1 MNLLSFMDKLYEN
14 DHFATILIIA
24 IVVLVILFVIV
35 LILGLKDAAASKK
48 PKKPKEEEVKDI
60 TFAKEEESKQ
70 IKEDVTF
77 ETPVLTKN
85 LEDFKKSFEEEIK
98 KENDVEVR
106 TTTHNSLSEATKP
119 VKILDINV
127 IEDTA
132 VLTPISD
139 EDEITVTHDVDKKE
153 IFKPKK
159 EDIEEKTDDNKL
171 HFIDDD
177 GF

>member
-14 DHFATILIIA
+14 EHFATILIIA
-24 IVVLVILFVIV
+24 IVILVILFVIV
-35 LILGLKDAAASKK
+35 LILGLKDATASKN
-48 PKKPKEEEVKDI
+48 PKKQKEEDVKDI
-60 TFAKEEESKQ
+60 TFDKEENKQ
-70 IKEDVTF
+70 NKEDVTF

-98 KENDVEVR
+98 KDSDVEVR
-106 TTTHNSLSEATKP
+106 TTTHSSLSEATKP

-132 VLTPISD
+132 VMTPIIE
-139 EDEITVTHDVDKKE
+139 EDEKVVTYDVDKKE
-153 IFKPKK
+153 IFKSKK
-159 EDIEEKTDDNKL
+159 EPLEEKKDDNKL

-177 GF
+177 GL